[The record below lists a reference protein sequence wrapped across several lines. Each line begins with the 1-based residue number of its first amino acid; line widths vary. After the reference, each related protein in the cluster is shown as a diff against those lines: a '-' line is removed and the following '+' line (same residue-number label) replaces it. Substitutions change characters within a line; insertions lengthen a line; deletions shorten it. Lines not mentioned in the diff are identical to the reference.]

1 VTRTPGGRRSG
12 AVLAVVVAT
21 AFLTMLDNT
30 VVTVAAP
37 SIARDL
43 GVGLPSLEWVATGYM
58 LPYAGLLLAGG
69 RLTDRYGIRRV
80 LLAGLALFTA
90 ASLAAGLAGHLVPL
104 LVARAA
110 QGAGAALLVPATL
123 AAVAA
128 EGERERLRGAAAWTV
143 SGAVALAVG
152 PVVGGAIS
160 EHLHWSWIFLL
171 NVPVGLA
178 ALLTA
183 GYAVRAPSRD
193 RPAALGLARVGAA
206 TIALTA
212 LTFALTSG
220 TAHGWGTPAVP
231 AALLVALVAAIAFRV
246 AERRSRVPVLD
257 PRLFARPAYRGG
269 VAVQVLWGL
278 GVNGVYFYTA
288 VYLQE
293 VRGFPPAAAGWA
305 FLPVAA
311 AVAFGAPF
319 GPRLVLRHGA
329 RRTVALGLFLVGAG
343 IGTVAFASAHTPVLL
358 AAFAVIGFGSALT
371 VPLAAVVLAAAPP
384 GQAGV
389 AGGVFA
395 VAREASGVLGIAG
408 VGVVVAAHGDLAG
421 GYRLGLCVAAA
432 LVWLGVLIGARTQ
445 PGPGAG
451 SGPAGSTGG
460 DAERAHQLRPGSVE
474 LPLPVRPGVGAVE
487 IFVDGDR
494 DARG

>member
-1 VTRTPGGRRSG
+1 
-12 AVLAVVVAT
+12 
-21 AFLTMLDNT
+21 
-30 VVTVAAP
+30 
-37 SIARDL
+37 
-43 GVGLPSLEWVATGYM
+43 
-58 LPYAGLLLAGG
+58 
-69 RLTDRYGIRRV
+69 
-80 LLAGLALFTA
+80 
-90 ASLAAGLAGHLVPL
+90 
-104 LVARAA
+104 
-110 QGAGAALLVPATL
+110 
-123 AAVAA
+123 
-128 EGERERLRGAAAWTV
+128 
-143 SGAVALAVG
+143 
-152 PVVGGAIS
+152 
-160 EHLHWSWIFLL
+160 
-171 NVPVGLA
+171 
-178 ALLTA
+178 
-183 GYAVRAPSRD
+183 
-193 RPAALGLARVGAA
+193 
-206 TIALTA
+206 
-212 LTFALTSG
+212 
-220 TAHGWGTPAVP
+220 
-231 AALLVALVAAIAFRV
+231 
-246 AERRSRVPVLD
+246 
-257 PRLFARPAYRGG
+257 
-269 VAVQVLWGL
+269 VQVLWGL

-311 AVAFGAPF
+311 AVALGAPF
-319 GPRLVLRHGA
+319 GPRLVLRYGA
-329 RRTVALGLFLVGAG
+329 RGTVALGLFLVGAG
-343 IGTVAFASAHTPVLL
+343 IGTVAFASAHTPTLL

-421 GYRLGLCVAAA
+421 GYRLGLCVAAG
-432 LVWLGVLIGARTQ
+432 LVWLGVLIGARTL

-451 SGPAGSTGG
+451 SGPAGSAGG